1 LKEKEKC
8 LQLPVVTVEM
18 NVKYHS
24 NPKKTDLF
32 IAENASKIINQLELN
47 LDMVEDRITEEMTE
61 VQGLTEMID
70 LEKCILQPV
79 VTVEMNV
86 KYHSN
91 QKKTDLFI
99 AENASKITKINKSVL
114 SSPQNK
120 IILSKQRF
128 STFNI
133 LQNL

>member
-24 NPKKTDLF
+24 NQKKTDLF
-32 IAENASKIINQLELN
+32 IAENASKIINQQDLN
-47 LDMVEDRITEEMTE
+47 QDMVEGPITEEMTE

-114 SSPQNK
+114 SSPQN
-120 IILSKQRF
+120 
-128 STFNI
+128 
-133 LQNL
+133 